1 MNKKL
6 FLGMFAVVGMLL
18 ATSCSNDELDGV
30 QSGNEATVNFTLGV
44 EDGVQTRATTIG
56 DGSGAKELH
65 YRVFNEDGT
74 PVSTTLG
81 KKVEPVSSYPHEVK
95 LTLAKGQKYKV
106 AFFAKNAECDAYT
119 VDDNMNLTI
128 NYVGANNDEKRDAFF
143 KTVDLTVTG
152 NASMTVTLKR
162 PFAQLNVGVTDAD
175 WEAAVASGVT
185 VAKSKVEITNVASTM
200 NLVNGKV
207 GDETN
212 LIYSLADIPTQKL
225 TVNGTDYNYLSMC
238 YFLVNAAPEGTEKAS
253 LNQVKFTFKSGKKD
267 IVLEDGLN
275 NVPVQ
280 RNWRT
285 NIFGQLLTGNI
296 NFNIVIDNK
305 FDGEFNGW
313 PWTTEITEGVSYD
326 ATTKTFTISNKEGL
340 KWIAEQSN
348 AATKHELI
356 QKRDEGGYFEGQT
369 VKLTQNIDL
378 SGETWTPIGST
389 WANGFVGTFDGNGN
403 TISNLT
409 VDHAENSGF
418 FGNVPGGGTIKNVQ
432 LSNVTVT
439 GNSKA
444 GALVANAFGKIEN
457 CHVDGG
463 SVTSTVVGGDNAN
476 NVGGLI
482 GYLGEES
489 NSIVT
494 NSSVKNLNVMAYR
507 DLGGLVGTAQFD
519 ASVTGNMVYNVKVIA
534 NQLPTYNEE
543 KPANAGEVVGRKLG
557 ATVSNNTENN
567 VTVCVIK
574 GQGNK
579 IEVSTADDL
588 RAVAAFVDAG
598 NSCQGLVVSI
608 ENDIDLKGNV
618 WTPIGENKTFQG
630 SIEGNNNTIK
640 NLKGARGLIHL
651 MGSGSTSPYVAVKNL
666 TLENVEITNSTGSR
680 IAAFVGDGR
689 YCTPLTLENLTLKG
703 KVTISGSTQIA
714 GIYAAS
720 DRQVVATDIKV
731 EVTEDSYIKCTNTG
745 KYWAYTGGVF
755 GRLNT
760 ATLKNIESN
769 IDVKAISNNGIGG
782 IAGRCMNVNGENIN
796 CTGDVIVSQA
806 DESENFTNAEGTVI
820 YVYQGIGKII
830 GYHGQDIYTNCRSTG
845 KLTIGD
851 KDSNGL
857 IYTNTNGE
865 TVSDSR
871 FGSCHSDRGWTDKV
885 ITIVD

>member
-6 FLGMFAVVGMLL
+6 FLGMFAAVGMLF

-30 QSGNEATVNFTLGV
+30 QSGNEATVSFTLGV
-44 EDGVQTRATTIG
+44 EGGVQTRAIS

-74 PVSTTLG
+74 PVSNALA
-81 KKVEPVSSYPHEVK
+81 KKVETVDSYPYEVK
-95 LTLAKGQKYKV
+95 LTLAKGQTYKV

-128 NYVGANNDEKRDAFF
+128 NYAGANNDEKRDAFF

-152 NASMTVTLKR
+152 NTSETVELKR

-185 VAKSKVEITNVASTM
+185 VARSKVEITNVASTM
-200 NLVNGKV
+200 NLVNGTV
-207 GDETN
+207 GNETN

-285 NIFGQLLTGNI
+285 NIFGQLLTGTI

-305 FDGEFNGW
+305 FDGEFNGNEA
-313 PWTTEITEGVSYD
+313 EIAEGVSYD
-326 ATTKTFTISNKEGL
+326 SATKTFTISNKEGL

-356 QKRDEGGYFEGQT
+356 QKRDEGGYFAGQT
-369 VKLTQNIDL
+369 VKLAQNIDL
-378 SGETWTPIGST
+378 SGERWTPIGST

-409 VDHAENSGF
+409 VDHVENSGL
-418 FGNVPGGGTIKNVQ
+418 FGNVTGDGTVKNVQ
-432 LSNVTVT
+432 LSDVTVT

-444 GALVANAFGKIEN
+444 GALVANAYGTITN

-463 SVTSTVVGGDNAN
+463 SVTSTVVDGDNAN

-482 GYLGEES
+482 GYLGEQS
-489 NSIVT
+489 NSAVT
-494 NSSVKNLNVMAYR
+494 ESSVKNLNVMAYR
-507 DLGGLVGTAQFD
+507 DLGGLVGTAQTGT
-519 ASVTGNMVYNVKVIA
+519 SVTDNMVYNVKVIA

-543 KPANAGEVVGRKLG
+543 KPANADEVVGRDLG

-574 GQGNK
+574 GQNNMIK
-579 IEVSTADDL
+579 VSTADDL
-588 RAVAAFVDAG
+588 KAVAAFVDAG
-598 NSCQGLVVSI
+598 NSCQGLTVSI
-608 ENDIDLKGNV
+608 ENDIDLKDKV

-630 SIEGNNNTIK
+630 SIDGNNNTIK
-640 NLKGARGLIHL
+640 NLKGVRGLINK
-651 MGSGSTSPYVAVKNL
+651 MGSGSTSPEVAVKNL

-720 DRQVVATDIKV
+720 DRQVVARNIKV
-731 EVTEDSYIKCTNTG
+731 EVTEDSYIECTDPG
-745 KYWAYTGGVF
+745 DYWAYTGGVF

-760 ATLKNIESN
+760 ATLENIESN

-782 IAGRCMNVNGENIN
+782 IVGRCMNVKGEDIN

-806 DESENFTNAEGTVI
+806 DESVNFTNAEGTVI
-820 YVYQGIGKII
+820 YAYQGIGKII
-830 GYHGQDIYTNCRSTG
+830 GYHGQDTYTNCKSTG

-857 IYTNTNGE
+857 IYTNTDGE